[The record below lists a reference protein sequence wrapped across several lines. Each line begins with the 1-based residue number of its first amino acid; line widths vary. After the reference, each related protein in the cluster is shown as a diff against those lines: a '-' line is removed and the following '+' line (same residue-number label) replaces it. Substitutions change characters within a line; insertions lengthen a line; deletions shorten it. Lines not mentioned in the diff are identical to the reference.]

1 MKITHLTSSTEI
13 ITANGIKIL
22 TDPWLDDGIYYGSWF
37 LYPPYKQNDDVLKDI
52 DYIYVSHIHPD
63 HFCEKTME
71 RLDKSIP
78 VLIHNFDE
86 KFLKRKIEA
95 LGFKSIELE
104 NNEPTLLKNEVYIT
118 IVAADNCNPEICG
131 KAFGCFSFTGNSS
144 GSNQIDSMCVITDGK
159 HVLLNTNDCPYPIA
173 YEALEKIKTKFQ
185 KIDFLLVGYT
195 GASLYPY
202 AMLGYSETEM
212 KEAQERTRV
221 KGLEFGAKIIKYI
234 KPRYYMPFAG
244 TYILG
249 GANWELNKYSPMP
262 ELQDAVDYLSKL
274 PEIIQGSIQSI
285 LLNSGES
292 FDLETETQTKEYK
305 PVDTLE
311 RWKYIENVLSAKKYT
326 FDDAPEHSL
335 NDFKELIPKA
345 YKRFYEKRLKIKFET
360 KTAILI
366 QLPENKLLKLTC
378 IGNSENAEIIENELH
393 NFIEPFIYFKVEF
406 KLLYQVFKG
415 PRYAH
420 WNNVEIG
427 ALLKMERKPDQYEM
441 GIHLMLC
448 YLHI

>member
-1 MKITHLTSSTEI
+1 
-13 ITANGIKIL
+13 
-22 TDPWLDDGIYYGSWF
+22 
-37 LYPPYKQNDDVLKDI
+37 
-52 DYIYVSHIHPD
+52 
-63 HFCEKTME
+63 
-71 RLDKSIP
+71 
-78 VLIHNFDE
+78 
-86 KFLKRKIEA
+86 
-95 LGFKSIELE
+95 
-104 NNEPTLLKNEVYIT
+104 
-118 IVAADNCNPEICG
+118 
-131 KAFGCFSFTGNSS
+131 
-144 GSNQIDSMCVITDGK
+144 
-159 HVLLNTNDCPYPIA
+159 
-173 YEALEKIKTKFQ
+173 
-185 KIDFLLVGYT
+185 
-195 GASLYPY
+195 
-202 AMLGYSETEM
+202 
-212 KEAQERTRV
+212 
-221 KGLEFGAKIIKYI
+221 
-234 KPRYYMPFAG
+234 MPFAG

-292 FDLETETQTKEYK
+292 FDLETETQTKEYT

-311 RWKYIENVLSAKKYT
+311 RWKYIENELSAQKYT
-326 FDDAPEHSL
+326 FDDDLEHSL

-345 YKRFYEKRLKIKFET
+345 YKRFYEKRLKIEFET

-420 WNNVEIG
+420 WNNIEIG

-441 GIHLMLC
+441 GIHLILC

>member
-1 MKITHLTSSTEI
+1 MKITHLTSATEI

-37 LYPPYKQNDDVLKDI
+37 LYPPYKQDDSILKDI

-71 RLDKSIP
+71 RLNKSIP

-86 KFLKRKIEA
+86 KFLKRKIES
-95 LGFKSIELE
+95 LGFKAIELE
-104 NNEPTLLKNEVYIT
+104 NNKRTLLKNNVYIN

-144 GSNQIDSMCVITDGK
+144 GSNQIDSMCVIDDGK

-173 YEALEKIKTKFQ
+173 YEALGKVTAQ
-185 KIDFLLVGYT
+185 YPKIDFLLVGYT

-202 AMLGYSETEM
+202 AMFNYSDSEM
-212 KEAQERTRV
+212 KEAQERTRA
-221 KGLEFGAKIIKYI
+221 KGLGFGAKIIGTI

-249 GANWELNKYSPMP
+249 AANWKLNKYSPMP
-262 ELQDAVDYLSKL
+262 ELQDATAYFSQQL
-274 PEIIQGSIQSI
+274 EIQQHSII
-285 LLNSGES
+285 PVLLNTGET
-292 FDLETETQTKEYK
+292 FDLETETQTKAYTSIDK
-305 PVDTLE
+305 IQRLN
-311 RWKYIENVLSAKKYT
+311 YIENVLSAKKYT
-326 FDDAPEHSL
+326 YEEEPEPSL
-335 NDFKELIPKA
+335 QDFQELIPKA
-345 YKRFYEKRLKIKFET
+345 YKRFYEKRIKLGFET
-360 KTAILI
+360 QTSILI
-366 QLPENKLLKLTC
+366 KLPDDKLLKLNC
-378 IGNSENAEIIENELH
+378 FGDSKNAEIIENIPS
-393 NFIEPFIYFKVEF
+393 NFLEPYIFFMVEF

-420 WNNVEIG
+420 WNNMEIG
-427 ALLKMERKPDQYEM
+427 ALLKMERKPDRYEM

-448 YLHI
+448 YFHA